1 LHIRHLSLSN
11 FRNYARLELDLPT
24 GISVFYGDNAQ
35 GKTNLLESIYVLAT
49 SKSPR
54 TSSDGEL
61 ISWPALREDMP
72 VCRIAAQVDKG
83 GRTHT
88 VEIAL
93 MARTGHRQRE
103 HPASVKP
110 LTPKAPTA
118 HKRVRLDGAPKRAA
132 DLIGQIKA
140 VVFTVH
146 DIDIVSGEP
155 ALRRRYLDATISQLD
170 RHYLRHLQRYNK
182 VLSQRNR
189 LLYRIA
195 EGEAHQEELA
205 FWDKE
210 LTQSGSYLV
219 MQRAHAVAA
228 LENLAQPTHAELSS
242 EEAALRMM
250 YVRSIG
256 ARDRAEVDTEDT
268 VAAPFHEA
276 LRAFRGK
283 ELAQKATLV
292 GPHRDELRF
301 LSNGIDVGT
310 YSSRGQQRTVALALK
325 LAQARF
331 ILDETGEHP
340 ILLLDDVLSELDA
353 QRRAH
358 LLSSIREYHQVLM
371 TATELDHFDVGFLSK
386 ANVCEVKDGHVE
398 RTSA

>member
-11 FRNYARLELDLPT
+11 FRNYARLELDLSP

-35 GKTNLLESIYVLAT
+35 GKTNLLESVYVLAT
-49 SKSPR
+49 SRSPR
-54 TSSDGEL
+54 TTSDGEL
-61 ISWPALREDMP
+61 ISWPALKEDMP
-72 VCRIAAQVDKG
+72 VCRIAAEVEKG
-83 GRTHT
+83 ARTHT

-93 MARTGHRQRE
+93 MARMGSHQRE
-103 HPASVKP
+103 HPASTTH
-110 LTPKAPTA
+110 LMPKAPTV

-155 ALRRRYLDATISQLD
+155 ALRRRYLDITISQLD
-170 RHYLRHLQRYNK
+170 RLYLRHLQRYSK

-189 LLYRIA
+189 LLHRIA
-195 EGEAHQEELA
+195 EGEAHQDELA

-219 MQRAHAVAA
+219 VQRARAVAG
-228 LENLAQPTHAELSS
+228 LEELAQPTHAELSG
-242 EEAALRMM
+242 EEAALRMV

-256 ARDRAEVDTEDT
+256 ARDSADVDTEDT
-268 VAAPFHEA
+268 IATLFREA
-276 LRAFRGK
+276 LNASRAK
-283 ELAQKATLV
+283 ELAQKATLI

-301 LSNGIDVGT
+301 LSNGIDVGV

-331 ILDETGEHP
+331 ILDETGEP
-340 ILLLDDVLSELDA
+340 PVLLLDDVLSELDA
-353 QRRAH
+353 RRRAH
-358 LLSSIREYHQVLM
+358 LLASIQEYHQVLV
-371 TATELDHFDVGFLSK
+371 TATELDHFDGDFLSK
-386 ANVCEVKDGHVE
+386 ANVCEVKDGRVE
-398 RTSA
+398 RAGT